1 MDIKKLL
8 FFVVLFIYVYTLI
21 FKERKYE
28 AEKFTDIE
36 KKEIKEKITFGL
48 KIIDKI
54 FNKHNIY
61 YTAAYGTL
69 LGAVRHWDMI
79 PWDDDADLNIWRKD
93 YQKIMNLK
101 DEFKSHGLI
110 LEADWKLIKVYFDT
124 KNKFPFIDLFI
135 NEPKNGKLIR
145 CSEPFE
151 KKCIEIDRIND
162 WWWKWIDYPSEW
174 IEHRK
179 RLKFGS
185 IEIWGPKDPEKVLK
199 FWYGSDCLTK
209 CETPQIDHISGNY
222 VDVKKFDCGKLPPA
236 QL

>member
-93 YQKIMNLK
+93 Y
-101 DEFKSHGLI
+101 F
-110 LEADWKLIKVYFDT
+110 YF
-124 KNKFPFIDLFI
+124 
-135 NEPKNGKLIR
+135 
-145 CSEPFE
+145 
-151 KKCIEIDRIND
+151 
-162 WWWKWIDYPSEW
+162 
-174 IEHRK
+174 
-179 RLKFGS
+179 
-185 IEIWGPKDPEKVLK
+185 
-199 FWYGSDCLTK
+199 
-209 CETPQIDHISGNY
+209 
-222 VDVKKFDCGKLPPA
+222 
-236 QL
+236 